1 MRKTNDEMI
10 ALPAMKAPRK
20 TYYLIDLPTS
30 IETSAGV
37 YENSLPPE
45 FVNARNAKFIEIR
58 YCFATFDK
66 YLVADAVLHSDLI
79 KRDAYLD
86 STISVINVL
95 NNGAKPDKYLIPEGS
110 SRKFKIW
117 FTDLNGNLIKPD
129 AFQMKMLLI
138 YE

>member
-1 MRKTNDEMI
+1 MRKTNDEMKP
-10 ALPAMKAPRK
+10 LRK
-20 TYYLIDLPTS
+20 TYYLIDLATS
-30 IETSAGV
+30 IETSDGV

-45 FVNARNAKFIEIR
+45 FVNARNDKFIEVR